1 MISHDQS
8 AAERGPAGASF
19 QLVRENGG
27 GLWAVVHAG
36 SMPRDFEIAGQCGI
50 PASAQAVS
58 FNFTVT
64 NTSGPGFLLVFPQ
77 GGAQPNASTLDYVAN
92 QTVAKGPSPRLVHLL

>member
-1 MISHDQS
+1 MGRRSCGQH
-8 AAERGPAGASF
+8 AAR
-19 QLVRENGG
+19 LRN
-27 GLWAVVHAG
+27 
-36 SMPRDFEIAGQCGI
+36 RGQCGI